1 MAVASGGLRPH
12 DWYRNG
18 GVVVPYFSGMVCE
31 SNGPES
37 RRRAVVPK
45 SCALF
50 SWANLGRLH
59 TWLCVELDRADMGDA
74 DVYRLALI

>member
-1 MAVASGGLRPH
+1 
-12 DWYRNG
+12 
-18 GVVVPYFSGMVCE
+18 MVCE